1 MDIFELI
8 QQRRTVSP
16 NQYSKQPITEEE
28 LQKILESANWA
39 PTHKNTE
46 PWRFKVMQGESR
58 LKLADYLIEKNAELD
73 DKPSSFK
80 NKKISSKFENSHTVI
95 AICIQKSPKG
105 MPPEWEEISAV
116 AMAVQNMWLACTAL
130 EIGAYWSSPSL
141 INHLDEF
148 FNFNEG
154 ESCLGFFY
162 MGKLDGELPEGNR
175 KSPIDA
181 KVEYL

>member
-16 NQYSKQPITEEE
+16 NQYNKQPITDEE

-39 PTHKNTE
+39 PTHRNTE

-58 LKLADYLIEKNAELD
+58 LILADYLIEKNAEVE

-95 AICIQKSPKG
+95 AICMQ
-105 MPPEWEEISAV
+105 
-116 AMAVQNMWLACTAL
+116 
-130 EIGAYWSSPSL
+130 
-141 INHLDEF
+141 
-148 FNFNEG
+148 
-154 ESCLGFFY
+154 
-162 MGKLDGELPEGNR
+162 
-175 KSPIDA
+175 
-181 KVEYL
+181 